1 MNQSNIEGPNC
12 KKPRLHVMHCSDTE
26 QCRAQLCNPTSVNS
40 LQRQRQSTTLQ
51 QPSAARDERRCS
63 GSPQPSVLCPLQ
75 FITHTQRPSP
85 SAIHH
90 THTTCM
96 SVFHYKYTFTA
107 CIEGEESKIL
117 GKRKKS
123 KRKNAGKNRGV
134 KLAET
139 ARTRRHDRRPSFH
152 HVRSSPSCSPVTAPS
167 PHQQPSTMTAAA
179 L

>member
-1 MNQSNIEGPNC
+1 MCCTVPT
-12 KKPRLHVMHCSDTE
+12 TE
-26 QCRAQLCNPTSVNS
+26 QYRAQLCNPTSVNS

-107 CIEGEESKIL
+107 CIERGRDKENLQKTEDFLGRKL
-117 GKRKKS
+117 GKQRLETEEKERNFEAKI
-123 KRKNAGKNRGV
+123 GV
-134 KLAET
+134 KN
-139 ARTRRHDRRPSFH
+139 
-152 HVRSSPSCSPVTAPS
+152 
-167 PHQQPSTMTAAA
+167 
-179 L
+179 